1 MIALLQC
8 DPNGQPM
15 GNLIRMS
22 NDLIASRAQSA
33 DLYRRV
39 GYQYPW
45 VSYVASVRGCGVGGG
60 AFVGAPRDG
69 LVEIAYF
76 TLQESQGRGYA
87 TQIAQQLVEIA
98 RKALR
103 AIVIR
108 AFTLPEESPSTKIL
122 RGLGFANLGE
132 RTTKMSARFG
142 NGGSNLGWSGPCD
155 IRQQMRDV
163 DVFGFSIGTA

>member
-15 GNLIRMS
+15 GNINAMS
-22 NDLIASRAQSA
+22 NDLIAACAQSA

-76 TLQESQGRGYA
+76 TLEEFQGRGYA

-98 RKALR
+98 RKALP

-108 AFTLPEESPSTKIL
+108 AFTLPEENPSTKIL
-122 RGLGFANLGE
+122 RGLGFAIVGHAHDKDAGE
-132 RTTKMSARFG
+132 VWEWR
-142 NGGSNLGWSGPCD
+142 
-155 IRQQMRDV
+155 V
-163 DVFGFSIGTA
+163 